1 MFTRY
6 LYNDDEVKLTLI
18 ESLLNQKNL
27 QECYYWIYEFY
38 QSKDV
43 KETWDLLYKI
53 YYDFYAFKN
62 PKFLK
67 KIQLKQK
74 KFDNEKDIGCIL
86 WIIKNLFKFKKNYEL
101 FLLRVY
107 YSSRNKSIIN
117 IDDYNENKFKTN
129 DKNQKKLIIS
139 IEKKDKESISYY
151 LKKTINKENTIEL
164 LNKIL
169 NTKIKII
176 NDNNIYS
183 HLLFT
188 IINSFKIK
196 SKQKIFYRTIDKNE
210 VNKILLTDNIN
221 CIENKNYLNAR
232 IKNWINDS
240 PENFQIIFPNP
251 EKQIKFVLKQNKKE
265 IEKALS
271 NLWRDKDLITKNE
284 KKCLLYFGSIMS
296 EIIDEIDN
304 PHKILKNKRKY
315 NISDNISCF
324 KLKRNSLK
332 LNEIYWY
339 KWEYYAY
346 KSLIWK
352 KRFEKY
358 DIIVDDEK
366 KLINFKNENEY
377 HKFYEQYN
385 YEPDEQSIEVQE
397 KSIKKLKKINLTQWL
412 NNIFVN
418 KCKKNIRIKINY

>member
-1 MFTRY
+1 M
-6 LYNDDEVKLTLI
+6 
-18 ESLLNQKNL
+18 
-27 QECYYWIYEFY
+27 
-38 QSKDV
+38 
-43 KETWDLLYKI
+43 
-53 YYDFYAFKN
+53 
-62 PKFLK
+62 
-67 KIQLKQK
+67 
-74 KFDNEKDIGCIL
+74 

-117 IDDYNENKFKTN
+117 IDDYDENKFKTS

-176 NDNNIYS
+176 SNNNIYS

-232 IKNWINDS
+232 IKKWINES
-240 PENFQIIFPNP
+240 PENFKIIFPNP

-284 KKCLLYFGSIMS
+284 KKCYY
-296 EIIDEIDN
+296 
-304 PHKILKNKRKY
+304 ILVQL
-315 NISDNISCF
+315 C
-324 KLKRNSLK
+324 LK
-332 LNEIYWY
+332 
-339 KWEYYAY
+339 
-346 KSLIWK
+346 
-352 KRFEKY
+352 
-358 DIIVDDEK
+358 
-366 KLINFKNENEY
+366 
-377 HKFYEQYN
+377 
-385 YEPDEQSIEVQE
+385 
-397 KSIKKLKKINLTQWL
+397 
-412 NNIFVN
+412 
-418 KCKKNIRIKINY
+418 